1 MKGMK
6 IKPEDLVRVV
16 PERLGDLLDRGVRD
30 VAEILTEREEALRV
44 AFRSTLP
51 HASQLVTSLMALDGP
66 QDAPGGRSA
75 GLGIARRPPGILHG
89 SSGR

>member
-1 MKGMK
+1 MKSLK
-6 IKPEDLVRVV
+6 VKPEDLVPVV
-16 PERLGDLLDRGVRD
+16 PEGLGDLLDRGVRD

-51 HASQLVTSLMALDGP
+51 RAMLACNELDGP
-66 QDAPGGRSA
+66 QDEPGGRSA
-75 GLGIARRPPGILHG
+75 GLGFATRPPGILHG